1 MTVPVMSVVSPRM
14 EDSSVDLPLPTCPTT
29 ATSEPAL
36 TLRSTAVNAAAAKPS
51 SATVAVWL
59 ASQAKVPPRTAM
71 ASLSPPLGF
80 ANGPSMR
87 FTYLWCGVVWCEWR
101 ACSVWVLVLY
111 SLIALMEGEKVDNAA
126 QGDVALDDKVGR
138 VDKNVEREL
147 HNVKQREA

>member
-71 ASLSPPLGF
+71 ASLSPPSGF
-80 ANGPSMR
+80 VNGPSMR
-87 FTYLWCGVVWCEWR
+87 FTYLWCGVCEWCAYNSIR
-101 ACSVWVLVLY
+101 AGVLY